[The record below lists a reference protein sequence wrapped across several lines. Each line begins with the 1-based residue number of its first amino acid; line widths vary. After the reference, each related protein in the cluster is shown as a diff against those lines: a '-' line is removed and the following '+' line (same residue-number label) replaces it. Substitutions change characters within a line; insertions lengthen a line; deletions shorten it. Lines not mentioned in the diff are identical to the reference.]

1 MVKKTR
7 IIRLIQSTIMIA
19 IIALSGCKESNKYAV
34 DISDSAVEININR
47 LEDDI
52 FAIRSTE
59 DYIQLDQ
66 LDSVFIKD
74 FKRGIMG
81 TETRDGFVPIDVSA
95 QGLIEFVTF
104 PDMVHL
110 YKTVDSVYPDMSD
123 VEADLSEAFSYYHH
137 YFPEKQIPKVYTVVT
152 PFRSQVISSQ
162 HAIGICLDMYLGADF
177 TPYQTP
183 LMQFPQFIIKR
194 FRKDYILPNVM
205 RGWVETEFQDTAN
218 RGRLLDEIIY
228 QGKILHALD
237 RLLPET
243 PDSLKIGYD
252 QGKIEWCFN
261 NEPQIWA
268 HLIDQDLLYST
279 NYRDFSGVVVEA
291 PFSKGLN
298 VPQDAPAKIAVWA
311 GWQIVRRYMD
321 KHPEVTLEALLADF
335 DNDKILRASGY
346 KP

>member
-7 IIRLIQSTIMIA
+7 IFWLIQSTILILC
-19 IIALSGCKESNKYAV
+19 IGISGCKESSKYAA
-34 DISDSAVEININR
+34 DISNSEVEIKINR

-52 FAIRSTE
+52 FAIRNTE
-59 DYIQLDQ
+59 DYINLDQ
-66 LDSVFIKD
+66 IDSVFIKD
-74 FKRGIMG
+74 FKRGIMAY
-81 TETRDGFVPIDVSA
+81 ETRDGFVPVDVSA
-95 QGLIEFVTF
+95 QGLVEFVTF

-110 YKTVDSVYPDMSD
+110 YNSVDSTYPDLSD
-123 VEADLSEAFSYYHH
+123 IETELSNAFSYFKY
-137 YFPEKQIPKVYTVVT
+137 YFPTKQIPKVYSVVT

-177 TPYQTP
+177 SPYQTP

-194 FRKDYILPNVM
+194 FREDYILPNVM
-205 RGWVETEFQDTAN
+205 RGWVETEFQDTSKQH
-218 RGRLLDEIIY
+218 RLLDEMIY

-243 PDSLKIGYD
+243 ADSLKIGYD
-252 QGKIEWCFN
+252 MGKIEWCFT
-261 NEPQIWA
+261 NEPQIWT
-268 HLIDQDLLYST
+268 HLVDQDLLYST
-279 NYRDFSGVVVEA
+279 NYRDFSGVLVEA
-291 PFSKGLN
+291 PFSKGIN

-321 KHPEVTLEALLADF
+321 KHPKVSLEQLLQDF
-335 DNDKILRASGY
+335 DNDKILRESGY